1 MNSLSFDRY
10 QNIMLFLILL
20 ITSFFVFFHI
30 DNQSVWLDEAFSVA
44 VADLNWRNFFHL
56 LSFREANHGFYYI
69 LLKVWLPLGKS
80 EFAIRELSAVFA
92 IASVPVF
99 YSLGSRLF
107 NTRAGLIAA
116 LFLSVNAF
124 FIEFAQ
130 EARGYSLLLLLV
142 VASTYYFIKT
152 IDQSCWI
159 NKLGYVIMSTLALY
173 THFFAALVLIAH
185 GFSVL
190 FLPKKYLRW
199 KDVLQCSFGIVFL
212 CFPLAVYVFLKRNLD
227 TVGWISGP
235 TLKDIYYLF
244 MALTGNDGRA
254 NLLVYFIPCFI
265 FLANGIRSWMESK
278 KSMDTWRYI
287 FLLSWLFV
295 PIICAY
301 MLSKHKPVFV
311 YKYLIVSLP
320 ALVLIAG
327 IGAANIKNRYIPIIL
342 VILLV
347 SLSIRAIVT
356 SYYPKEKEN
365 WREATNYI
373 LTHANS
379 GDAILFYAPYIKQ
392 PFEYYRKKKNAHPD
406 ILHCIYPS
414 PLGDDPETL
423 FPDFYPDRNLF
434 NEKYKRIW
442 IVLSHD
448 NIPKIHQK
456 SQYMSK
462 SLEVYNEIIN
472 SIENNYQIKE
482 RENFNSIKIIL
493 FMKNN

>member
-107 NTRAGLIAA
+107 DTRAGLIAA

-173 THFFAALVLIAH
+173 THFFAALVFIAH

-190 FLPKKYLRW
+190 FLP
-199 KDVLQCSFGIVFL
+199 
-212 CFPLAVYVFLKRNLD
+212 N
-227 TVGWISGP
+227 
-235 TLKDIYYLF
+235 
-244 MALTGNDGRA
+244 
-254 NLLVYFIPCFI
+254 
-265 FLANGIRSWMESK
+265 
-278 KSMDTWRYI
+278 
-287 FLLSWLFV
+287 
-295 PIICAY
+295 
-301 MLSKHKPVFV
+301 
-311 YKYLIVSLP
+311 
-320 ALVLIAG
+320 
-327 IGAANIKNRYIPIIL
+327 
-342 VILLV
+342 
-347 SLSIRAIVT
+347 
-356 SYYPKEKEN
+356 
-365 WREATNYI
+365 
-373 LTHANS
+373 
-379 GDAILFYAPYIKQ
+379 
-392 PFEYYRKKKNAHPD
+392 
-406 ILHCIYPS
+406 
-414 PLGDDPETL
+414 
-423 FPDFYPDRNLF
+423 
-434 NEKYKRIW
+434 
-442 IVLSHD
+442 
-448 NIPKIHQK
+448 
-456 SQYMSK
+456 
-462 SLEVYNEIIN
+462 
-472 SIENNYQIKE
+472 
-482 RENFNSIKIIL
+482 
-493 FMKNN
+493 